1 MKVYQRLAQAF
12 KGEGVTATFGMMG
25 DGNMYW
31 ISELH
36 KIGIKVHEVRH
47 EGAGLGMADGYARTS
62 NEPGVATA
70 TCGPGTTQLATAF
83 VTAARAHSPVVAFC
97 GEYPVSDPEYTQYL
111 DQSRFAEA
119 CEAGFIRLQ
128 NPDQTDEVV
137 RKAFYMA
144 KTQRRPIML
153 SCPMDTQQK
162 NFDDDEPYRPS
173 ADFFKPGKVQPD
185 AKQLERAVDAIASAK
200 HPVIIVGRGAQWAG
214 AGPAV
219 LKLGERIGALIA
231 TSLLAKTFLANDTD
245 YHAGISGLYAT
256 RSAIKLLEEA
266 DVVIGVGAS
275 LNRHTIENGYLY
287 PNAKFVQ
294 IDMQPHLEMANGKFA
309 DIYINSDA
317 RIAVEEI
324 DRLLAARNFKGV
336 GYRTPD
342 VKAKLVNHN
351 ADRAEF
357 PIDPGTVD
365 PRESMLALEELLPS
379 SIGVM
384 SGSGMTSGISSMLM
398 VKPRTIT
405 QAGHFFGCIG
415 QMLPAAMGAIVAS
428 KYTPLCLIDG
438 DASYLMHLAELET
451 AVRYKMPLLVVV
463 MNNQCL
469 GAEYYKLDA
478 KKMDAMTSV
487 IPTPDLGA
495 VAVAMG
501 GRGALVTH
509 NDQLRAATKEFV
521 SDPMKGPMVIDV
533 RISRTVP
540 SIPYRRIHYGRDE

>member
-25 DGNMYW
+25 DGNMFW

-47 EGAGLGMADGYARTS
+47 EGAGLGMADGFARTA
-62 NEPGVATA
+62 NKPGVATA
-70 TCGPGTTQLATAF
+70 TCGPGVTQLATAF
-83 VTAARAHSPVVAFC
+83 VTAARARSPVVAFC
-97 GEYPVSDPEYTQYL
+97 GEYPWSDPEYTQYL

-119 CEAGFIRLQ
+119 CEAGFVRLQ
-128 NPDQTDEVV
+128 NADQTDDCV
-137 RKAFYMA
+137 RKAFYLA
-144 KTQRRPIML
+144 KLERRPIML
-153 SCPMDTQQK
+153 SCPMDIQQK
-162 NFDDDEPYRPS
+162 EFEDADEPY
-173 ADFFKPGKVQPD
+173 KPTSELFTAGSVSPD
-185 AKQLERAVDAIASAK
+185 AKQLERAADLIASAK

-231 TSLLAKTFLANDTD
+231 TSLLAKTYLSDQTE

-256 RSAIKLLEEA
+256 RPAMKLLEEA

-275 LNRHTIENGYLY
+275 LNRHTLENGYLY
-287 PNAKFVQ
+287 PNAKYIQ
-294 IDMQPHLEMANGKFA
+294 IDSQPHVAMANGKFS
-309 DIYINSDA
+309 DLYIQSDA
-317 RIAVEEI
+317 RIAVESI
-324 DRLLAARNFKGV
+324 DKLLGEKSHKNT

-342 VKAKLVNHN
+342 VRNKLANHN
-351 ADRAEF
+351 ADRTEF

-365 PRESMLALEELLPS
+365 PRESMIALEELLPS
-379 SIGVM
+379 SVGVL

-398 VKPRTIT
+398 TRPRVLT

-415 QMLPAAMGAIVAS
+415 QMLPAAMGAVVAS
-428 KYTPLCLIDG
+428 NYTPLCLIDG

-509 NDQLRAATKEFV
+509 NDQLRTAVKDWVAK
-521 SDPMKGPMVIDV
+521 PGPMVIDV

-540 SIPYRRIHYGRDE
+540 SIPYRRVHYGRDE

>member
-12 KGEGVTATFGMMG
+12 KAEGVTATFGMMG

-36 KIGIKVHEVRH
+36 KIGGVKVHEVRH
-47 EGAGLGMADGYARTS
+47 EGAGLGMADGYARTKH
-62 NEPGVATA
+62 EPGVATA
-70 TCGPGTTQLATAF
+70 TCGPGVSQLATAF
-83 VTAARAHSPVVAFC
+83 ITAARAHSPVVAFC
-97 GEYPVSDPEYTQYL
+97 GEYPLSDPEYTQYL

-119 CEAGFIRLQ
+119 CEAGFVRLQ
-128 NPDQTDEVV
+128 NPEQTDEVV
-137 RKAFYMA
+137 RKAFFLA
-144 KTQRRPIML
+144 KTERRPIML
-153 SCPMDTQQK
+153 SCPMDIQQK
-162 NFDDDEPYRPS
+162 NFDDADDPYRPTG
-173 ADFFKPGKVQPD
+173 DFYNPGKVQPN
-185 AKQLERAVDAIASAK
+185 AGQIERAADMIASAK
-200 HPVIIVGRGAQWAG
+200 MPVIVVGRGAQWAG

-219 LKLGERIGALIA
+219 IKLGERIGALLA
-231 TSLLAKTFLANDTD
+231 TSLLAKTFLSEQE

-256 RSAIKLLEEA
+256 RPAIKLLEEA
-266 DVVIGVGAS
+266 DLVIGVGAT

-287 PNAKFVQ
+287 PNAKFIQ
-294 IDMQPHLEMANGKFA
+294 IDTQPYLEMATGKFA
-309 DIYINSDA
+309 DLYIHSDA
-317 RIAVEEI
+317 RLAVEEI
-324 DRLLAARNFKGV
+324 DKLLESRAYKAV

-342 VKAKLVNHN
+342 VKAKLANHN

-365 PRESMLALEELLPS
+365 PRESMLALDDLLPANV
-379 SIGVM
+379 GVL

-398 VKPRTIT
+398 TKRRPIT

-415 QMLPAAMGAIVAS
+415 QMLPAAMGAVVAS
-428 KYTPLCLIDG
+428 DYTPLCLIDG
-438 DASYLMHLAELET
+438 DASYLMHLAEFET

-478 KKMDAMTSV
+478 KKMDANTSV

-509 NDQLRAATKEFV
+509 NDQLRNAVKEWAAK
-521 SDPMKGPMVIDV
+521 PGPMVIDV

>member
-12 KGEGVTATFGMMG
+12 KGEGVTSTFGMMG

-97 GEYPVSDPEYTQYL
+97 GEYPLSDPEYTQYL

-153 SCPMDTQQK
+153 SCPMDVQQK
-162 NFDDDEPYRPS
+162 NFDDDEPYRPT
-173 ADFFKPGKVQPD
+173 ADFYTPGKVQPD

-256 RSAIKLLEEA
+256 RPAIKLLEEA

-275 LNRHTIENGYLY
+275 LNRHTLENGYLY

-317 RIAVEEI
+317 RVAVEEI
-324 DRLLAARNFKGV
+324 DKLLSARNFKGV

-357 PIDPGTVD
+357 PIDAGTVD
-365 PRESMLALEELLPS
+365 PRESMIALEELLPP
-379 SIGVM
+379 SIGVL

-398 VKPRTIT
+398 VKPRAIT

-415 QMLPAAMGAIVAS
+415 QMLPAAMGAVVAS
-428 KYTPLCLIDG
+428 NYTPLCLIDG

-495 VAVAMG
+495 VSVAMG

-509 NDQLRAATKEFV
+509 NDQLRAATKQFV

>member
-12 KGEGVTATFGMMG
+12 KAEGVTATFGMMG

-36 KIGIKVHEVRH
+36 KIGGVKVHEVRH
-47 EGAGLGMADGYARTS
+47 EGAGLGMADGYARTKQ
-62 NEPGVATA
+62 EPGVATA
-70 TCGPGTTQLATAF
+70 TCGPGVAQLATAF

-97 GEYPVSDPEYTQYL
+97 GEYPLSDPEYTQYL

-119 CEAGFIRLQ
+119 CEAGFVRLQ
-128 NPDQTDEVV
+128 NPEQTDEVV
-137 RKAFYMA
+137 RKAFYLA
-144 KTQRRPIML
+144 KTERRPIML
-153 SCPMDTQQK
+153 SCPMDIQQK
-162 NFDDDEPYRPS
+162 NFEDDDEAYRPTKE
-173 ADFFKPGKVQPD
+173 FFNPGKVQPN
-185 AKQLERAVDAIASAK
+185 AAQIERAADMIASAK
-200 HPVIIVGRGAQWAG
+200 LPVIVVGRGAQWSG

-219 LKLGERIGALIA
+219 LKLAERIGALLA
-231 TSLLAKTFLANDTD
+231 TSLLAKTFLSEYE

-256 RSAIKLLEEA
+256 RPAIKLLEEA
-266 DVVIGVGAS
+266 DVVIGVGAT

-294 IDMQPHLEMANGKFA
+294 IDTQPYLEMSTGKFA
-309 DIYINSDA
+309 DLYIHSDA

-324 DRLLAARNFKGV
+324 DKVLEKRSYKAI

-342 VKAKLVNHN
+342 VKAKLTNHN

-365 PRESMLALEELLPS
+365 PRESMLVLDDLLPGN
-379 SIGVM
+379 IGLL

-398 VKPRTIT
+398 TRRRPIM

-415 QMLPAAMGAIVAS
+415 QMLPAAMGAVVAS
-428 KYTPLCLIDG
+428 DYTPLCLIDG
-438 DASYLMHLAELET
+438 DASYLMHLAEFET

-495 VAVAMG
+495 VATAMG

-509 NDQLRAATKEFV
+509 NDQLRAAVKDWV
-521 SDPMKGPMVIDV
+521 AKPGPMVIDV

-540 SIPYRRIHYGRDE
+540 SIPYRRVHYGRDE